1 MKEVKRQGKEFQ
13 QEYAR
18 MTELSD
24 RIAAG
29 HAEYR
34 TDPTQVF
41 MASWCIVQKSFQ
53 NVCIAPP
60 AAGKTY
66 AFLLVSQRALEYE
79 DNDGARIV
87 IYVSSQIVRNQI
99 QDKLVMFDMAWA
111 INVTTVWDPRGWVAD
126 PSNKIFII
134 DECED
139 VIEANLIGLNGAGF
153 TGLVALRTKK
163 VFCFTATLT
172 AYYRNSFCYAFGVPT
187 TAIKEFYKTGSER

>member
-1 MKEVKRQGKEFQ
+1 MP
-13 QEYAR
+13 
-18 MTELSD
+18 L
-24 RIAAG
+24 
-29 HAEYR
+29 
-34 TDPTQVF
+34 
-41 MASWCIVQKSFQ
+41 Q

-66 AFLLVSQRALEYE
+66 SFLLVAQRALEYE

-172 AYYRNSFCYAFGVPT
+172 DY
-187 TAIKEFYKTGSER
+187 